1 MVLATF
7 AVLASGCADTGFGD
21 DTLLRPPRATGDEA
35 KIQDIISEQAG
46 GDYTLKYPQN
56 GDNRSAVIMRKFDD
70 EKYAVALYA
79 TENDS
84 KLNVSIIAYEEDDW
98 KCIGTFNNSGTGV
111 DRVIFDDIDSNGDDE
126 IIIGWSTY
134 DQNKKT
140 LSAYSF
146 ENETVR
152 EMTID
157 ETYSSIAVS
166 DITGDN
172 VDDMILLSLSTSKT
186 ASQAK
191 ILQYS
196 EQEKRPISKLNTL
209 TLDSD
214 VTEFS
219 NVMVGKIDKNTKG
232 IVIDGKKSGDILTT
246 QIIYFD
252 KKQNILVNPLVEAL
266 DENNTTN
273 VTNRKDSMTSRD
285 VDGDG
290 IIEVPVVTQMSAST
304 DKDASS
310 ICSLTSWKQISTADN
325 SLKTKMSAVIN
336 YNDGYYFVMP
346 DKWKNGAVTALS
358 DADTRQLTF
367 YVWNSSTGSLGDKL
381 LILYRYTKY
390 EWSDIDKRALFKL
403 DDVKDKSTNAVFAAQ
418 IFNTNAQDKLN
429 ITEQEVK
436 NSTKSI
442 G

>member
-1 MVLATF
+1 MAAAF
-7 AVLASGCADTGFGD
+7 AIFAGGCSDAGFGN
-21 DTLLRPPRATGDEA
+21 DTLLKPPRATGDEA

-56 GDNRSAVIMRKFDD
+56 GENRSAVIMRKSEN
-70 EKYAVALYA
+70 EKYAVALYS

-84 KLNVSIIAYEEDDW
+84 MLNVSVISYEDDDW

-111 DRVIFDDIDSNGDDE
+111 DCVIFDDIDSNGDDE

-134 DQNKKT
+134 DQNKKM

-157 ETYSSIAVS
+157 ETYSDIEVE

-172 VDDMILLSLSTSKT
+172 VDDIILLSLSTSKS

-191 ILQYS
+191 VLQYS
-196 EQEKRPISKLNTL
+196 ENEKRPITKLKAL

-219 NVMVGKIDKNTKG
+219 NVAVGKIDKGTKG

-246 QIIYFD
+246 QIIYYD
-252 KKQNILVNPLVEAL
+252 KKQNMLVNPLVETL
-266 DENNTTN
+266 DDDKITN
-273 VTNRKDSMTSRD
+273 VTNRKDSVTSRD
-285 VDGDG
+285 IDGDG
-290 IIEVPVVTQMSAST
+290 IIEVPVVTQMSASP
-304 DKDASS
+304 DKDAASV
-310 ICSLTSWKQISTADN
+310 CSLTSWKQISTADK
-325 SLKTKMSAVIN
+325 SLQTKMSAVIN

-367 YVWNSSTGSLGDKL
+367 YVWNSSTGSFGDRL

-390 EWSDIDKRALFKL
+390 EWSDIDKRALLKL
-403 DDVKDKSTNAVFAAQ
+403 DNVKDKSNNAVFAAQ
-418 IFNTNAQDKLN
+418 IFNTKTQDKLN